1 MNELYRILIV
11 DDELILRNGFKY
23 LCDWK
28 EHGFIVVGEASN
40 GQEALDLIPVIQPH
54 IVIVDIVMPVMDG
67 INFSKIMQQKYPKI
81 KIIVLS
87 SFSEFDYVREAFK
100 YGASDY
106 LLKPKLKS
114 DDLIDLLKRV
124 SQEIENPLSTNY
136 EEQEA
141 SQLLGKIFGTKGDEQ
156 RIAIEEL
163 RKVMTKSSFILIKC
177 SVAYQSSSDELITNE
192 ISRLLRSRLHSF
204 SMIEVVDN
212 SEYALLVNLDPHEEE
227 GIWGDLSQLRKEHS
241 IENIKF
247 IVSRC
252 FNDSRFIP
260 RVNENVS
267 KKLGRLLYLE
277 SEVFFSEKDIHIE
290 EVNTSFDLSFFMKCF
305 NGFDIEE
312 AKAYLFNHLKLIKY
326 YRAYDEYDFKRFI
339 QNIIYNMLNTS
350 QKVGFDMTELNRKKI
365 KLFKSIDISV
375 SYDEIILLLENFFD
389 EISKIINTQ
398 VDKKNTIILEK
409 VKAYV
414 NEHYSEEITLSDIA
428 QNLHL
433 NYYYLSTY
441 FKNHTSENLT
451 TYINR
456 VKIEKAK
463 QLLKDSDAS
472 ITEISKIVGFSD
484 HNYFSKVFKKYV
496 EVTPSAY
503 RRKNVSWLKK

>member
-40 GQEALDLIPVIQPH
+40 GQEALELIPVIQPH
-54 IVIVDIVMPVMDG
+54 IVIIDIVMPVMDG
-67 INFSKIMQQKYPKI
+67 INFSKIMQQKYPEI

-114 DDLIDLLKRV
+114 EDLIDLLKKV
-124 SQEIENPLSTNY
+124 SQEIENPSSTNY

-141 SQLLGKIFGTKGDEQ
+141 KQVLGRIFVTKGDEQ
-156 RIAIEEL
+156 KIAIEEL
-163 RKVMTKSSFILIKC
+163 RKVMTKTSFILIKC
-177 SVAYQSSSDELITNE
+177 STAYQVSSDVMTINE
-192 ISRLLRSRLHSF
+192 ISKLIRLSLSSF
-204 SMIEVVDN
+204 SLIEMIDN
-212 SEYALLVNLDPHEEE
+212 SEYTLLVNLDDYEEE
-227 GIWGDLSQLRKEHS
+227 TIWLNLSQLRKNSS

-247 IVSRC
+247 IVSQC
-252 FNDSRFIP
+252 FNDSSFIP
-260 RVNENVS
+260 TINETLS
-267 KKLGRLLYLE
+267 KKLGRLFYLE
-277 SEVFFSEKDIHIE
+277 SEMFFSEKDICIE
-290 EVNTSFDLSFFMKCF
+290 DVNAKFDLSLFMKYF

-312 AKAYLFNHLKLIKY
+312 AKAYLFNYLKLIKY
-326 YRAYDEYDFKRFI
+326 HRAYDEYDFKRFI
-339 QNIIYNMLNTS
+339 QNVIYNMLNTS
-350 QKVGFDMTELNRKKI
+350 QKSGFDMTELNRKKI

-375 SYDEIILLLENFFD
+375 NYDEIIILLEHFFD

-409 VKAYV
+409 VKEYV

-463 QLLKDSDAS
+463 QLLKESDIS

-496 EVTPSAY
+496 AVTPTAY
-503 RRKNVSWLKK
+503 RRKYVSWLKK

>member
-54 IVIVDIVMPVMDG
+54 IVIIDIVMPVMDG
-67 INFSKIMQQKYPKI
+67 INLSKIMQQKYPEI

-114 DDLIDLLKRV
+114 EDLIDLLKKV
-124 SQEIENPLSTNY
+124 SQEIGEPLSINY
-136 EEQEA
+136 EEQGTK
-141 SQLLGKIFGTKGDEQ
+141 QLLGKIFVEKGDEQ
-156 RIAIEEL
+156 KIAIEEL
-163 RKVMTKSSFILIKC
+163 RKMMMKSSFMLIKC
-177 SVAYQSSSDELITNE
+177 STAYQGSSDVMTINE
-192 ISRLLRSRLHSF
+192 ISKLIRLSLYSF

-212 SEYALLVNLDPHEEE
+212 SEYTLLVNLDPHEEDR
-227 GIWGDLSQLRKEHS
+227 IWMDLSQLRKEHS

-247 IVSRC
+247 IVSQC
-252 FNDSRFIP
+252 FNDSSFIP
-260 RVNENVS
+260 TVNETLS
-267 KKLGRLLYLE
+267 KKIGRLLYLE
-277 SEVFFSEKDIHIE
+277 GEIFFSEKDIHTE
-290 EVNTSFDLSFFMKCF
+290 ELNIPFDLSLFMKYF

-312 AKAYLFNHLKLIKY
+312 AKAYLFNHLKLVKY
-326 YRAYDEYDFKRFI
+326 HRAYDEYDFKRFI
-339 QNIIYNMLNTS
+339 QNIIYNVLNTS
-350 QKVGFDMTELNRKKI
+350 QKLGFDMTELNRKKI

-375 SYDEIILLLENFFD
+375 SYDEIIVLLEHFFD

-398 VDKKNTIILEK
+398 VDKKNMIILEK
-409 VKAYV
+409 VKDYV
-414 NEHYSEEITLSDIA
+414 NEHYSEEMTLSDIA
-428 QNLHL
+428 QSLHL

-463 QLLKDSDAS
+463 QLLKESDTS

-496 EVTPSAY
+496 MMTPSAY